1 MNFDHALFHWKQF
14 TFHFHPFFKTVTFIH
29 VIFYRMLVNT
39 GVNILNSLWKCSH
52 IVSPY
57 FLFFQSPLHL
67 IKLEEMQCVFKSKSG
82 GFYCLVHVNYLIVS
96 LVWGCE
102 DLILGNVWHVPCKS
116 QTQLGVGVRSGGWN
130 FNLIYIVCTYVNVSW
145 IAFDLVRYWYTVY
158 RETSVLA
165 SLVVI
170 VLLNGLKFVLTLYL
184 Y

>member
-1 MNFDHALFHWKQF
+1 
-14 TFHFHPFFKTVTFIH
+14 
-29 VIFYRMLVNT
+29 MLVNT

-52 IVSPY
+52 IVSNHI
-57 FLFFQSPLHL
+57 FFFSVSSSSDQ
-67 IKLEEMQCVFKSKSG
+67 ID

-130 FNLIYIVCTYVNVSW
+130 FNLIHIVCTYVNVLW

-158 RETSVLA
+158 SETSVLA
-165 SLVVI
+165 SLAVI

>member
-1 MNFDHALFHWKQF
+1 
-14 TFHFHPFFKTVTFIH
+14 
-29 VIFYRMLVNT
+29 MLVNT

-52 IVSPY
+52 IVSNHI
-57 FLFFQSPLHL
+57 FFFSVSSSSDQTRRNAMVS
-67 IKLEEMQCVFKSKSG
+67 SKKND

-130 FNLIYIVCTYVNVSW
+130 FNLIHIVCTYVNVLW

-158 RETSVLA
+158 SETSVLA